1 MLRRAPRP
9 SKGRRS
15 SARAGPGGRT
25 LAPRPSPPLS
35 PGVGRAAP
43 RPADLAILLA
53 LAELGGLHAPV
64 VLSSREVGIRVGLSQ
79 QSADRRLLALEA
91 GGWIV
96 RRMAERR
103 QQLTLTDKA
112 GARLRAEH
120 ASYRRLFEGPASVR
134 FRGQVRSGLGE
145 GRYYLSL
152 PGYAS
157 QFHDRLGYDPFP
169 GTLNIGLAPDALGLL
184 AGARSWNGVRIDGFE
199 ASGRTF
205 GGATCFTAKVNG
217 RACHAIVPD
226 RTHHQDVIELIAP
239 EKLRD
244 RLRLADGDT
253 VELELKES

>member
-1 MLRRAPRP
+1 
-9 SKGRRS
+9 
-15 SARAGPGGRT
+15 
-25 LAPRPSPPLS
+25 
-35 PGVGRAAP
+35 
-43 RPADLAILLA
+43 
-53 LAELGGLHAPV
+53 
-64 VLSSREVGIRVGLSQ
+64 VLSSREVGARTGLSQ

-96 RRMAERR
+96 RRMAARR

-112 GARLRAEH
+112 SARLRAEH
-120 ASYRRLFEGPASVR
+120 AAYRRLFEGPASVR

-157 QFHDRLGYDPFP
+157 QFRERLGYDPFP

-184 AGARSWNGVRIDGFE
+184 GGARSWNGVRIDGFE

-226 RTHHQDVIELIAP
+226 RTHHQDVVELIAA

-244 RLRLADGDT
+244 RLHLADGDT
-253 VELELKES
+253 VAIELTES